1 MTKEPKLTEEE
12 MNELDTL
19 NTGGDYD
26 LYESAPLQ
34 IKASAIPNTIKAPKG
49 FVPARLRPNSN

>member
-1 MTKEPKLTEEE
+1 

-34 IKASAIPNTIKAPKG
+34 VKAPAIPNTIKASLESITD
-49 FVPARLRPNSN
+49 RTTCIDCID